1 MKTAAVNLVRALYPR
16 RVAALSP
23 WPALL
28 CATLTALLLAACVT
42 QVPRTSPAAP
52 PTATAATT
60 PAATPAI
67 TPTAVPLPTAA
78 PLPTSAPLPTPAS
91 SPAPQPTRVNT
102 PVPTLIATPTA
113 APAPTRAVA
122 TPTAA
127 PTATTAATP
136 PPPAPTEDPSGL
148 MLLIYAP
155 EDGSTV
161 SGSSVVVYGQTVPG
175 ARVFVSGNETGVDA
189 EGGFRVSVPL
199 DPAENEVLIMA
210 RNDAGDQRRV
220 TRRVTSLALPF
231 LLLVTEPANES
242 VVSTPSLPLSGRTGP
257 SAIVSINGRS
267 VPVDRFGY
275 FSGSVQ
281 LDEGPNVID
290 VVATNDDG
298 QTLSTVL
305 AVIYRSPS

>member
-1 MKTAAVNLVRALYPR
+1 
-16 RVAALSP
+16 
-23 WPALL
+23 
-28 CATLTALLLAACVT
+28 
-42 QVPRTSPAAP
+42 
-52 PTATAATT
+52 
-60 PAATPAI
+60 
-67 TPTAVPLPTAA
+67 
-78 PLPTSAPLPTPAS
+78 
-91 SPAPQPTRVNT
+91 
-102 PVPTLIATPTA
+102 
-113 APAPTRAVA
+113 
-122 TPTAA
+122 
-127 PTATTAATP
+127 
-136 PPPAPTEDPSGL
+136 

-275 FSGSVQ
+275 FSGSVRAGR
-281 LDEGPNVID
+281 GPQRHRRGRYQRRRPDSQHGAGRDISITELMAQVEQNV
-290 VVATNDDG
+290 V
-298 QTLSTVL
+298 
-305 AVIYRSPS
+305 